1 MFANKK
7 RLEVP
12 PRINTQGI
20 FHDTILN
27 HHLIAVTMVACKK
40 WYEANDFVM

>member
-7 RLEVP
+7 APLEVP

-20 FHDTILN
+20 FFHDTILN
-27 HHLIAVTMVACKK
+27 HHLIFAVTMVACKK
-40 WYEANDFVM
+40 NGEL